1 MACEVP
7 VISSNAGGI
16 SEVNIH
22 GVTGF
27 VSEIGDIDD
36 MVSNTLKILTDEVL
50 LTQMKANALARAKD
64 FSLEK
69 ILPMYERY
77 YEKIVGQSWKFPT
90 QKFTDAE

>member
-1 MACEVP
+1 
-7 VISSNAGGI
+7 
-16 SEVNIH
+16 
-22 GVTGF
+22 
-27 VSEIGDIDD
+27 
-36 MVSNTLKILTDEVL
+36 LTDEVL

>member
-16 SEVNIH
+16 PEVNIH
-22 GVTGF
+22 GVTGY

-36 MVSNTLKILTDEVL
+36 MVANTVKILQDEAL
-50 LTQMKANALARAKD
+50 HNQMKANALARAKD

-69 ILPMYERY
+69 ILPMYERS
-77 YEKIVGQSWKFPT
+77 YEKIVGQSWRFPT
-90 QKFTDAE
+90 QKFTDSE